1 MPPSIYP
8 AAGLLAGAAVAT
20 GLQWGSGAW
29 TVLLILAGLATGIGQ
44 RRAPRRVAPACCL
57 LAFAGGGLLADRAVE
72 RALHPSLRTVL
83 DRQIGG
89 MDIEAVDAVRAHD
102 PIYTRITLIEDAAV
116 GEEFTSLRAE
126 VVAVRTSQD
135 WEAAEGGVSLSVAG
149 RVSAAQADAWLAGRR
164 LELPVTFR
172 RPARFLNDGVPDLER
187 SLALDGTA
195 LFGSVKSGLLIDVVQ
210 RGGWIDE
217 LAARA
222 RQQTRRAVARWVGP
236 HDGVSAAIVT
246 AILIGDRTGLP
257 DTVRLRLQEAGT
269 YHVIAISGGNIAIL
283 AALVAGTLMLLGG
296 GPRVAAAGTIIALA
310 IYAQIAI
317 GGPSVWRAT
326 VMALMYLAARLLDHR
341 SPPWHATAVAAAVV
355 VISRPLEVR
364 DAGFLLTFGATAA
377 LLHVARLLE
386 GYRHAPA
393 GIRWVGGAVAASV
406 AAEIV
411 LGPIAAAVF
420 SRITAAGIVLN
431 LVAVPVMTI
440 TQFAGLALVC
450 APSDAMAYA
459 AGWLAHAGA
468 WMLVESGRL
477 VEIAPWLTRRV
488 PPPAPALIAVY
499 YASVLVVLWR
509 DGRMRLAAAATWLLS
524 ALCIVIGIDI
534 QIPAA
539 TTPPGGVRLTMMDV
553 GQAEALLLELPDR
566 SSVAIDSGGAPFG
579 GGAFDIGGRVLAPSL
594 WARGIRRVGALLIT
608 HADPDHIGGAAALLD
623 AVPAGEVWT
632 GVPVPASLPLAGLRA
647 AATREGIPL
656 RQLRAGAS
664 WTAGPARLRVLH
676 PPEPDWERARVRND
690 DSVVL
695 EVVHGDVAVLLT
707 GDISAATERQILPLL
722 TPARVRVLKVAHHG
736 SRTSTS
742 AELVEHWRPQLAL
755 VSAGRGNRFGHP
767 AREVIARLRS
777 VGADLYRTDQH
788 GQITLTSDGKRV
800 VVRTFVGGEP

>member
-1 MPPSIYP
+1 MPPAFP
-8 AAGLLAGAAVAT
+8 PVAGLLAGAAAGVA
-20 GLQWGSGAW
+20 QPWSSGAW
-29 TVLLILAGLATGIGQ
+29 AVLVLLAALAVLIGQ
-44 RRAPRRVAPACCL
+44 RRAPRLGASAFCL
-57 LAFAGGGLLADRAVE
+57 LAFAGGGLLADRAAE
-72 RALHPSLRTVL
+72 QALHPSLRAVL
-83 DRQIGG
+83 DRRIGG
-89 MDIEAVDAVRAHD
+89 MDIDAVAVVPPHD
-102 PIYTRITLIEDAAV
+102 PIQARIVLIEDASV
-116 GEEFTSLRAE
+116 GQEFTALRGE
-126 VVAVRTSQD
+126 IVAVRTSQR
-135 WEAAEGGVSLSVAG
+135 WEPVQGGVSLWVAG
-149 RVSAAQADAWLAGRR
+149 RVSAAQAGAWLAGRQ

-222 RQQTRRAVARWVGP
+222 RQRTRRSVARWVGR
-236 HDGVSAAIVT
+236 HDEVSAAIVT

-257 DTVRLRLQEAGT
+257 DTVRRRLQDAGT

-283 AALVAGTLMLLGG
+283 AALVAGTLMLLGA
-296 GPRVAAAGTIIALA
+296 GPRAAAAGTIVVLA
-310 IYAQIAI
+310 IYAQIAM

-341 SPPWHATAVAAAVV
+341 SPPWHAIAVAAALVV
-355 VISRPLEVR
+355 STRPLEVR

-377 LLHVARLLE
+377 LLHAARLAE
-386 GYRHAPA
+386 RYRQAPA
-393 GIRWVGGAVAASV
+393 WMRWVGGAIAASV

-411 LGPIAAAVF
+411 LGPIAAVVF

-440 TQFAGLALVC
+440 TQLSGLALLC
-450 APSDAMAYA
+450 APLDGIAYA

-468 WMLVESGRL
+468 WMLVESSRL
-477 VEIAPWLTRRV
+477 VEMAPWLTRRV

-499 YASVLVVLWR
+499 YASVLVTLWR
-509 DGRMRLAAAATWLLS
+509 DGRTRLAAAVTWLLS
-524 ALCIVIGIDI
+524 ALCIVIGIDMRMLSASAS
-534 QIPAA
+534 PA
-539 TTPPGGVRLTMMDV
+539 GVRLTMMDV

-579 GGAFDIGGRVLAPSL
+579 GGAFDLGGRVLAPAL
-594 WARGIRRVGALLIT
+594 WARGVRRLGALLIT
-608 HADPDHIGGAAALLD
+608 HGDPDHIGGAAALLD
-623 AVPAGEVWT
+623 AVPPGEIWT
-632 GVPVPASLPLAGLRA
+632 GVPVPASVPLAGLQA
-647 AATREGIPL
+647 AAVSEGIPW
-656 RQLRAGAS
+656 RELRAGAS
-664 WTAGPARLRVLH
+664 WAAGRARVRVLH
-676 PPEPDWERARVRND
+676 PPEPDWERPRVRND

-695 EVVHGDVAVLLT
+695 EVVHGDVALLLT

-722 TPARVRVLKVAHHG
+722 TPAKVRVLKVAHHG

-742 AELVEHWRPQLAL
+742 AELVERWRPQVAL

-767 AREVIARLRS
+767 AADVIARLQS
-777 VGADLYRTDQH
+777 IGAQIYRTDQH
-788 GQITLTSDGKRV
+788 GQITLESNGRRV
-800 VVRTFVGGEP
+800 KVRTFTGDEP